1 MAWLYAPFRSD
12 IAIVEGRGAVGPS
25 GTLSS
30 MGRAYTPDGL
40 GRSPTPVLPCAQDSA
55 HAQAAMSPMDGFTRV
70 PLGPAA
76 PRPSR

>member
-30 MGRAYTPDGL
+30 MD
-40 GRSPTPVLPCAQDSA
+40 
-55 HAQAAMSPMDGFTRV
+55 AAMSPMDGFTRV